1 MTDYESLVQEAEM
14 LLERNKK
21 GMTKEQTDEMLGML
35 HELKFIVPVNFI
47 KDEAFEKMQKEM
59 KESGKPVALSRDT
72 KTVPILI
79 QNPDKEQFLAAF
91 TQQSQIPEHMTYNG
105 LIEMNLDACVKY
117 VQASNSAIHGV
128 AVNPFSHNFLLKLR
142 KQKQVTEEQFHMLAR
157 KNVEFVLLPHDV
169 YTRDKAF
176 YDSIDAQL
184 LYQMF
189 RGQYQDKLPLAYEQD
204 DFDVMQLGIRS
215 DMDMIHIS
223 MPTKKLAAGSCERIY
238 ITWDKNDN
246 RPGYYMIVRG
256 TEKGS
261 RDLVYIAGN
270 GETKKLM
277 DAPVESMEMQLIL
290 DLEDER

>member
-35 HELKFIVPVNFI
+35 HELKFIIPVNFV
-47 KDEAFEKMQKEM
+47 KDK
-59 KESGKPVALSRDT
+59 GPDV
-72 KTVPILI
+72 KTVPVLI
-79 QNPDKEQFLAAF
+79 QNPGKEFFLAAF
-91 TQQSQIPEHMTYNG
+91 TKQSQIPEHMTYNG

-117 VQASNSAIHGV
+117 VQASDSTIHGV

-157 KNVEFVLLPHDV
+157 KNVEFVLLPHDI
-169 YTRDKAF
+169 YTKDKDF
-176 YDSIDAQL
+176 YDSIDAPF

-189 RGQYQDKLPLAYEQD
+189 CSQYHNKLPIPYEAD
-204 DFDVMQLGIRS
+204 DFEVMQLGIRE

-223 MPTKKLAAGSCERIY
+223 MPTKKIGPGSCERIY
-238 ITWDKNDN
+238 ITWNKTDN
-246 RPGYYMIVRG
+246 KPGYYMIVRG
-256 TEKGS
+256 AEKGS
-261 RDLVYIAGN
+261 RDFVYIAQN

-277 DAPVESMEMQLIL
+277 DAPVESMEMQQIL
-290 DLEDER
+290 DLEDKR